1 VRVTYSCGKILTV
14 NGKVLVEKSSPVMER
29 EEDFILFFYEKENKL
44 DAPCTH
50 ILGFAAVINTCSD
63 IYFNLNGQI

>member
-29 EEDFILFFYEKENKL
+29 EEDFIFL
-44 DAPCTH
+44 
-50 ILGFAAVINTCSD
+50 
-63 IYFNLNGQI
+63 